1 MKPSQPIIIDGETYD
16 LYTLNLAVT
25 SKYLGNGGASK
36 YFGNGGED
44 ASIAMRL
51 VPTRIDNGQVITADA
66 EARGLSIGTLEG
78 ADAVT
83 TQTALSIQSALQTFI
98 DAKGL

>member
-1 MKPSQPIIIDGETYD
+1 
-16 LYTLNLAVT
+16 
-25 SKYLGNGGASK
+25 
-36 YFGNGGED
+36 
-44 ASIAMRL
+44 MRL

-83 TQTALSIQSALQTFI
+83 TQAALSIQAALQTFI

>member
-25 SKYLGNGGASK
+25 SKYVTSKYLGNGS
-36 YFGNGGED
+36 ED

-83 TQTALSIQSALQTFI
+83 TQTALSIQAALQTFI

>member
-1 MKPSQPIIIDGETYD
+1 MKPSQPIIIDGKTYD

-25 SKYLGNGGASK
+25 SKYLGS
-36 YFGNGGED
+36 GGED

-51 VPTRIDNGQVITADA
+51 IPTRIENGEVITADA

-78 ADAVT
+78 TDAVT
-83 TQTALSIQSALQTFI
+83 TQTAFSIQSALQAFI

>member
-1 MKPSQPIIIDGETYD
+1 
-16 LYTLNLAVT
+16 
-25 SKYLGNGGASK
+25 
-36 YFGNGGED
+36 
-44 ASIAMRL
+44 MRL

-83 TQTALSIQSALQTFI
+83 TQTALSIQAALQTFI

>member
-1 MKPSQPIIIDGETYD
+1 MKPTNPIIIDGETYD

-25 SKYLGNGGASK
+25 SKYLGNGS
-36 YFGNGGED
+36 ED
-44 ASIAMRL
+44 ANIAMRL
-51 VPTRIDNGQVITADA
+51 VPTRIDNGQVIIADA

-78 ADAVT
+78 ADEVT
-83 TQTALSIQSALQTFI
+83 TQTALSIQAALQTFI